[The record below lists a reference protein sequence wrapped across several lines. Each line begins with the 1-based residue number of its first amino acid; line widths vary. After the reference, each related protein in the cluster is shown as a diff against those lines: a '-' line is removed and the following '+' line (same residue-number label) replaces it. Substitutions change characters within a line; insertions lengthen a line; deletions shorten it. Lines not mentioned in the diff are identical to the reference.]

1 MQAPQRDLASVEV
14 WDRSLERSRR
24 RRVLAAQGR
33 REMARRKQAA
43 GVVSA
48 AMVMSP
54 TAAAFAAAGAGGG
67 GGSSVATA
75 SPANRAIAPGAP
87 AEMLRLGSKGPDVV
101 RVQSAL
107 GQVPDGVFG
116 PRTDAAV
123 RVFQGRNGLEV
134 DGIVGPHTWGTLF
147 GPHGASYDPVTPRYE
162 FKIQRASAVEEARV
176 RPSLA
181 GKGPV
186 AKIVLRT
193 VPAAGG
199 GDAGS
204 GADARGGG
212 DAGGGA
218 DAGGKTRSHRGGSTA
233 PATVPAVDHT
243 TPVSH
248 HQASAPEGR
257 TTPVSTAP
265 VSTSCGSDRLIAP
278 VKHYVVTGDFGEQ
291 RPGHLHTGLD
301 LAVPYGT
308 PIVAAACGV
317 VTTVEAESGYGN
329 IVCVRHSASLTT
341 CYAHMSRFASH
352 VGERV
357 HQGQIIGYVGT
368 TGDAT
373 GPHVHFETRVNGR
386 PVDPAPY
393 LSGSKRVRSAHAAS
407 AKSSGGSSGGT
418 KARAASSSSSSS
430 SAAASGPGTTTAD
443 RSTSKGGST
452 AKPAST
458 SSGYDS
464 GGTAAPAAAPT
475 SAQPAQAAPAPAP
488 AAQAPAPAPAPSP
501 SPAAQAPVPAAQA
514 PAPATAPAS
523 DPAPVAQGPAS
534 DPAPAA
540 PAPAPAAQAPASDPA
555 PAAQAPPAGPAP
567 AAQAPATAAPAPN
580 PAPAAQAPAASSAP
594 DPAPAAQAP
603 SATPAPAAQAPAP
616 DAPPPAPAPS
626 AAPAPA
632 GAPAAPAA
640 AGN

>member
-48 AMVMSP
+48 AMVVSP

-67 GGSSVATA
+67 GSKVAAA

-87 AEMLRLGSKGPDVV
+87 SDLLRVGSTGPDVV

-116 PRTDAAV
+116 THTDAAV

-147 GPHGASYDPVTPRYE
+147 GPHGASYDPVTPRYQ
-162 FKIQRASAVEEARV
+162 FKIQQASKVEEARV
-176 RPSLA
+176 RPALA

-193 VPAAGG
+193 VPKAGG
-199 GDAGS
+199 GGAKSHPDHSGHGS
-204 GADARGGG
+204 
-212 DAGGGA
+212 
-218 DAGGKTRSHRGGSTA
+218 A
-233 PATVPAVDHT
+233 PETVPAVDHT
-243 TPVSH
+243 PPATRH
-248 HQASAPEGR
+248 HASAPEGR
-257 TTPVSTAP
+257 TTTVSTAP
-265 VSTSCGSDRLIAP
+265 VSTSCGSDRIIAP
-278 VKHYVVTGDFGEQ
+278 VKNYVVTGDFGEQ
-291 RPGHLHTGLD
+291 RPGHLHSGLD

-352 VGERV
+352 VGEHV
-357 HQGQIIGYVGT
+357 HQGQVIGYVGA

-393 LSGSKRVRSAHAAS
+393 LSGAKRARSAHAAS
-407 AKSSGGSSGGT
+407 AKASSGGSGGT
-418 KARAASSSSSSS
+418 GTRTASRS
-430 SAAASGPGTTTAD
+430 SAAGPGTTSSSDA
-443 RSTSKGGST
+443 SVSKGGST
-452 AKPAST
+452 AKPAS
-458 SSGYDS
+458 SSSASYGS
-464 GGTAAPAAAPT
+464 GGTAAPEAASSSQATPSPAPE
-475 SAQPAQAAPAPAP
+475 PAAAPAPE
-488 AAQAPAPAPAPSP
+488 
-501 SPAAQAPVPAAQA
+501 
-514 PAPATAPAS
+514 
-523 DPAPVAQGPAS
+523 
-534 DPAPAA
+534 PAPAA
-540 PAPAPAAQAPASDPA
+540 PAPAPAPA
-555 PAAQAPPAGPAP
+555 PVQ
-567 AAQAPATAAPAPN
+567 AAP
-580 PAPAAQAPAASSAP
+580 
-594 DPAPAAQAP
+594 
-603 SATPAPAAQAPAP
+603 
-616 DAPPPAPAPS
+616 

-632 GAPAAPAA
+632 APAP
-640 AGN
+640 

>member
-1 MQAPQRDLASVEV
+1 MQAPQRDLASIEV

-54 TAAAFAAAGAGGG
+54 TAAAFAAAGAGGSG
-67 GGSSVATA
+67 GGSKVAAA

-87 AEMLRLGSKGPDVV
+87 AEMLRLGSRGPDVV

-107 GQVPDGVFG
+107 GQVPDGMFG

-123 RVFQGRNGLEV
+123 RVFQGRNGLAV

-147 GPHGASYDPVTPRYE
+147 GPHGASYDPVTPRYQ
-162 FKIQRASAVEEARV
+162 FKIQRASKVEEARV

-193 VPAAGG
+193 VPSGPG
-199 GDAGS
+199 SDSGS
-204 GADARGGG
+204 GSGSHHHASARP
-212 DAGGGA
+212 
-218 DAGGKTRSHRGGSTA
+218 
-233 PATVPAVDHT
+233 PAAHTVPAVDHT
-243 TPVSH
+243 APVSH
-248 HQASAPEGR
+248 HHASAPEGHVA
-257 TTPVSTAP
+257 PVSSGP
-265 VSTSCGSDRLIAP
+265 ISTSCGSDRLVAP
-278 VKHYVVTGDFGEQ
+278 VKNYVVTGDFGEQ
-291 RPGHLHTGLD
+291 RPGHLHSGMD
-301 LAVPYGT
+301 LAVPYGS

-317 VTTVEAESGYGN
+317 VTTVESESGYGN

-393 LSGSKRVRSAHAAS
+393 LSGSKRVRSAHAVSAKAS
-407 AKSSGGSSGGT
+407 AGSSGGT
-418 KARAASSSSSSS
+418 QVRAASSSSSP
-430 SAAASGPGTTTAD
+430 ASGPGVASSSEG
-443 RSTSKGGST
+443 STSKGGST
-452 AKPAST
+452 AKPAT
-458 SSGYDS
+458 SSSSSGSSYGS
-464 GGTAAPAAAPT
+464 GGTAAPEATAP
-475 SAQPAQAAPAPAP
+475 APAQSAPAPSPAAEAPAPVPDPAPAAQAPAPAPDPAP
-488 AAQAPAPAPAPSP
+488 AAQAPAPAPAPD
-501 SPAAQAPVPAAQA
+501 PAPAAQA
-514 PAPATAPAS
+514 PAP
-523 DPAPVAQGPAS
+523 

-540 PAPAPAAQAPASDPA
+540 PAPAPDPA
-555 PAAQAPPAGPAP
+555 PAAPAP
-567 AAQAPATAAPAPN
+567 
-580 PAPAAQAPAASSAP
+580 AP

-603 SATPAPAAQAPAP
+603 APDPAPAQAPAAQAPAADPAPAAQGPAPAAQAPAP
-616 DAPPPAPAPS
+616 AAQAPAGPAAA
-626 AAPAPA
+626 AAPA
-632 GAPAAPAA
+632 
-640 AGN
+640 GN